1 MLWEKLL
8 RNAGG
13 RPGSLEILY
22 PCTGYLW
29 LYGSHGQTQ
38 GGTGVKEDQRGEL
51 LSTEGKYALPPCPPS
66 INKKYFC
73 IFLLKL
79 NTDMHRV
86 SEKTVIIYATV
97 IHERLFLMTP

>member
-51 LSTEGKYALPPCPPS
+51 LSTEGNMHSTSSPCPPP
-66 INKKYFC
+66 ITKQYF
-73 IFLLKL
+73 F
-79 NTDMHRV
+79 
-86 SEKTVIIYATV
+86 
-97 IHERLFLMTP
+97 